1 MCKGVRAKLQG
12 LLQQCLNVVS
22 FIGSEETVDA
32 IKSLFKEL
40 EERQVKDETYYL
52 PGYFTAER
60 SYMFDISIDGDNI
73 MFETRWVP
81 NIEALQ
87 QIADHYKVGFTS
99 EYEER
104 GNMIFGRTTYE
115 NGRLTEFD
123 LEPEDFK
130 SYDYNED
137 EGTFTHEG
145 EIYTHEEEVLELL
158 LKKNGPEIP
167 PDQFINR

>member
-1 MCKGVRAKLQG
+1 MANHCF
-12 LLQQCLNVVS
+12 NVVS
-22 FIGSEETVDA
+22 FIGREETVEA

-40 EERQVKDETYYL
+40 EERQVRDETYYL
-52 PGYFTAER
+52 PDYVTAER

-115 NGRLTEFD
+115 NGRLTEVD
-123 LEPEDFK
+123 LEPVDFK

-137 EGTFTHEG
+137 EETFTYEG
-145 EIYTHEEEVLELL
+145 EIYAHEEEVLELL
-158 LKKNGPEIP
+158 LKKKSGPVIP
-167 PDQFINR
+167 RINSSPAK